1 MLYYK
6 STNIDYTEKMVIY
19 NFRKEMD
26 AYSKQQY
33 YPIKKW
39 LTGIKADL
47 AKLMSSTLQK
57 TLRKIGFK
65 LDSSPQHISCEWI
78 FGSDGAG
85 YRKFHLKFVMVTVLP
100 TLDNNMHFQNSSN
113 LYSVQNTYKHS
124 PKRYLII

>member
-1 MLYYK
+1 
-6 STNIDYTEKMVIY
+6 
-19 NFRKEMD
+19 MD

-39 LTGIKADL
+39 LTGIRADL

-57 TLRKIGFK
+57 TLKKIGYK

-85 YRKFHLKFVMVTVLP
+85 YRKFHLKFVMVTVWK
-100 TLDNNMHFQNSSN
+100 FQDFSVIQILREIKFGKSRGSN
-113 LYSVQNTYKHS
+113 CVIFFKCMIFMNFCTF
-124 PKRYLII
+124 

>member
-1 MLYYK
+1 
-6 STNIDYTEKMVIY
+6 
-19 NFRKEMD
+19 MD

-39 LTGIKADL
+39 LTGIRADL

-57 TLRKIGFK
+57 TLKKIGYK

-85 YRKFHLKFVMVTVLP
+85 YRKFYLKFVMVIVAEILG
-100 TLDNNMHFQNSSN
+100 FFS
-113 LYSVQNTYKHS
+113 HS
-124 PKRYLII
+124 DFT